1 MKKAVYPGSFD
12 PITTGH
18 VDIIERISRIFDEVI
33 VLISEAPGKTYLF
46 THEERKKFIEITLK
60 HVKNVRV
67 DIYEGLTVDYVKKNK
82 AQVMV
87 RGLRAVVD
95 FEYEMTIA
103 SMNQKLDSSIETML
117 VFASPEYYYVSSRG
131 VKEVAK
137 YGGSLNDLVPEHVRK
152 PLLERLKKQAK

>member
-18 VDIIERISRIFDEVI
+18 VDIIERISRIFDEVV
-33 VLISEAPGKTYLF
+33 VLISEAPNKTYLF
-46 THEERKKFIEITLK
+46 THDERKKFVEETLK
-60 HVKNVRV
+60 HVKNVKV
-67 DIYEGLTVDYVKKNK
+67 DIYEGLTVDYVKKNN

-103 SMNQKLDSSIETML
+103 SMNRKLDSGIETML

-131 VKEVAK
+131 VKEVAR
-137 YGGSLNDLVPEHVRK
+137 YGGSLQGLVPEHVQK
-152 PLLERLKKQAK
+152 PLRERLKK

>member
-1 MKKAVYPGSFD
+1 MTKKAVYPGSFD
-12 PITTGH
+12 PITNGH

-33 VLISEAPGKTYLF
+33 VLISEAPNKTYLF
-46 THEERKKFIEITLK
+46 APEERKAFIEESLK
-60 HVKNVRV
+60 HLKNVRV
-67 DIYEGLTVDYVKKNK
+67 DIFEGLTVDYVKKSK

-103 SMNQKLDSSIETML
+103 SMNQKLDPEIETML

-131 VKEVAK
+131 VKEVAR
-137 YGGSLNDLVPEHVRK
+137 YGGSLKGLVPQHVQK
-152 PLLERLKKQAK
+152 SLIERLKK

>member
-18 VDIIERISRIFDEVI
+18 VDIIERIARLYDEVI
-33 VLISEAPGKTYLF
+33 VLISEAPNKTYLF
-46 THEERKKFIEITLK
+46 APEERKKFIEETLK
-60 HVKNVRV
+60 HVKNVKV
-67 DIYEGLTVDYVKKNK
+67 DIFEGLTVDYVKKSK

-131 VKEVAK
+131 VKEVAR
-137 YGGSLNDLVPEHVRK
+137 YGGSLKGLVPEHVQK
-152 PLLERLKKQAK
+152 PLLERLKK

>member
-1 MKKAVYPGSFD
+1 MRRAVYPGSFD

-18 VDIIERISRIFDEVI
+18 VDIIQRISRVYDEVI
-33 VLISEAPGKTYLF
+33 VLISEAPNKTYLF
-46 THEERKKFIEITLK
+46 TPQERKAFIEETLK
-60 HVKNVRV
+60 DLKNVKV
-67 DIYEGLTVDYVKKNK
+67 DIFEGLTVDYVKKSK

-103 SMNQKLDSSIETML
+103 SMNQKLSPEIETML

-131 VKEVAK
+131 VKEVAR
-137 YGGSLNDLVPEHVRK
+137 YGGSLDGLVPDHVQK
-152 PLLERLKKQAK
+152 TLLERLKK